1 MKFQSLAIA
10 VAITFLGIGHA
21 QAGED
26 VYAGFPITVK
36 GYKGN
41 KTSSVSYNG
50 QIARHVLHTSL
61 KSLVAQSNGKPNPEL
76 KAKMMS
82 YFEGKDAGRPILS
95 PKSKTGFSIKQT
107 TVDEISKKKN
117 LADKA
122 YKGAVTGWPGNMTG
136 PEVLTFMI
144 EKASGIEGGYDPV
157 NGYDY
162 AQLISKTAMGAIF
175 YNQAVDHY
183 LDELLAANKKPND
196 KPYKEGAA
204 YTGKE
209 HVWDE
214 AFGYFGA
221 PAHAMSVSPKT
232 AHAIAKGSSDAFTAA
247 DANRDGTV
255 DLVTEMTFAHAY
267 YAANADKSGKTNY
280 LKTITQDFIN
290 GRKLISEANGKTL
303 TNAQRD
309 KLMSYAANIKKNWEK
324 VIAEATYQYAGSV
337 YKDLKKIEIVL
348 ETNGDI
354 TKVMPG
360 YVKHWGEM
368 KGFSLALQ
376 MGGKDLGETAV
387 KMNRLIGYSPVLLGD
402 TQVTSID
409 SNGRYL
415 QSKGPSL
422 GGYMVHMI
430 KVQHL
435 LDERFDLQAKKNTVD
450 VDLATLNNKLK
461 GKNSG
466 EAD

>member
-1 MKFQSLAIA
+1 MKFKSIAMA
-10 VAITFLGIGHA
+10 VAIIFLALSHA
-21 QAGED
+21 QAGKDE
-26 VYAGFPITVK
+26 YAGFPVTVK

-61 KSLVAQSNGKPNPEL
+61 KSLAVQGNGKPNPEL

-95 PKSKTGFSIKQT
+95 PTSKKGFPVKQT
-107 TVDEISKKKN
+107 TVDEISKGKN
-117 LADKA
+117 LVDKT

-144 EKASGIEGGYDPV
+144 DKASEMEGGYDSV

-175 YNQAVDHY
+175 YNQAVGHY
-183 LDELLAANKKPND
+183 LAELLAANKKPND

-221 PAHAMSVSPKT
+221 PAHAMSIDPKT
-232 AHAIAKGSSDAFTAA
+232 AKAIAKGKADAFTAA
-247 DANRDGTV
+247 DANQDGTV

-267 YAANADKSGKTNY
+267 YAANADKSGKTHY
-280 LKTITQDFIN
+280 LKTITQDFID
-290 GRKLISEANGKTL
+290 GRRLISEANGAVL
-303 TNAQRD
+303 TNPQRD

-324 VIAEATYQYAGSV
+324 VIAEATYEYAGSV
-337 YKDLKKIEIVL
+337 YQDLKKIEIVL

-354 TKVMPG
+354 LKVMPG
-360 YVKHWGEM
+360 YVKHWGEL

-387 KMNRLIGYSPVLLGD
+387 KMNRLIGFSPVLLGD
-402 TQVTSID
+402 TQVTNID
-409 SNGRYL
+409 SNGEYL
-415 QSKGPSL
+415 QAKGPSL
-422 GGYMVHMI
+422 SSYMVHMI
-430 KVQHL
+430 EVQHL
-435 LDERFDLQAKKNTVD
+435 LEERFGLRAKSNAIE
-450 VDLATLNNKLK
+450 VDLSTLNNKLK
-461 GKNSG
+461 GKTSG